1 MPWRDFCVM
10 QIFAIKWKGVSKL
23 LSSDKLFLVVNWK
36 QEYAQ
41 EAMFLL
47 PHPIKRN
54 GFKLSFKFPELAT
67 FLSPNPVGLV
77 VQHNFI
83 DYLGHWTT
91 LAD

>member
-1 MPWRDFCVM
+1 
-10 QIFAIKWKGVSKL
+10 
-23 LSSDKLFLVVNWK
+23 
-36 QEYAQ
+36 
-41 EAMFLL
+41 MFLL

-83 DYLGHWTT
+83 DYLGH
-91 LAD
+91 